1 MKTAIRYGRRF
12 VDINVPDD
20 AVVVNPLAVNVIAD
34 PKSALSELL
43 ADPTGSPPLQQI
55 LARHD
60 GPEVCVV
67 VSDFTRPLPYEDI
80 LPGLLGYLVEHG
92 VKKERITLLIATGM
106 HRGSTDGERRELFG
120 DVVDQFRIVD
130 HDSRDA
136 ESMVPLPHRTRHG
149 SQVSINKLFY
159 EADVK
164 ILVGLIESH
173 FMAGFSGGR
182 KSVCPGLVDLKTI
195 ETFHGPDFLENEN
208 AANCLL
214 EGNPCHLE
222 STDVA
227 GMVNVDFIVNV
238 TINHDRK
245 ISGIFAGDLVRAHQA
260 GTDFVSKFTKVKL
273 SEPYDIVV
281 TSGGGYPL
289 DATLYQTGKGM
300 VGALPVVKKGG
311 TIIIASQCSEG
322 PGSREFEE
330 ELLKYDGRR
339 EDFLPDIRKRDK
351 VILDQW
357 GIEMQFK
364 VFQKVSLD
372 GIILCATGIDRE
384 LLPRLSVTA
393 GYQFADSGKIADMVQ
408 GALDHALKEKPDAT
422 IAVIPEGPY
431 VVPYI
436 E

>member
-1 MKTAIRYGRRF
+1 MMAAIRYGRGF
-12 VDINVPDD
+12 VEINVPDD
-20 AVVVNPLAVNVIAD
+20 ATIVNSLDVKVIDD
-34 PKSALSELL
+34 PKAVLSELL
-43 ADPTGSPPLQQI
+43 ADPTGCPPLQQI
-55 LARHD
+55 LAPHND
-60 GPEVCVV
+60 PEVCVV
-67 VSDFTRPLPYEDI
+67 VSDFTRPLPYQDV
-80 LPGLLGYLVEHG
+80 LPGLLAHLLEQG
-92 VKKERITLLIATGM
+92 VKKERITILIATGM
-106 HRGSTDGERRELFG
+106 HRASTDDERRELFG

-136 ESMVPLPHRTRHG
+136 DSMVPLPHRTRHG

-159 EADVK
+159 ESDVK

-208 AANCLL
+208 ATNCVLKN
-214 EGNPCHLE
+214 NPCHIE
-222 STDVA
+222 ASDVA
-227 GMVNVDFIVNV
+227 LMTKVDFIVNV

-245 ISGIFAGDLVRAHQA
+245 ITGIFAGDLVQAHKV
-260 GTDFVSKFTKVKL
+260 GTDFVRTFTKVKL
-273 SEPYDIVV
+273 SQPYDIVV

-300 VGALPVVKKGG
+300 VGALPAVKKGG
-311 TIIIASQCSEG
+311 TIIIASECSEG
-322 PGSREFEE
+322 LGSREFKE

-372 GIILCATGIDRE
+372 GIILCATGIDRD
-384 LLPRLSVTA
+384 LLPRLSVTS
-393 GYQFADSGKIADMVQ
+393 GYQFADSGRIADMVQ
-408 GALDHALKEKPDAT
+408 GALDHTLKKKPDAT
-422 IAVIPEGPY
+422 VAVVPEGPY